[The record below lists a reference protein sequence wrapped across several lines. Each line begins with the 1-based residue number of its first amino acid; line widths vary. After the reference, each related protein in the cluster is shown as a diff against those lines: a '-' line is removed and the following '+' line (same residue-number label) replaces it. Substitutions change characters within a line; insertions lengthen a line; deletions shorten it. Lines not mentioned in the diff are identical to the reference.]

1 MRERGDQPGG
11 CWPIIPPG
19 QVVTVVPSRRSR
31 WAARDRE
38 SAATMPVIIRNAHA
52 GQVVAVLVAVA
63 DQQGSVL
70 VLAIAGLLAASRPGG
85 VDDGSK

>member
-1 MRERGDQPGG
+1 
-11 CWPIIPPG
+11 
-19 QVVTVVPSRRSR
+19 
-31 WAARDRE
+31 
-38 SAATMPVIIRNAHA
+38 MPVIIRNAHA